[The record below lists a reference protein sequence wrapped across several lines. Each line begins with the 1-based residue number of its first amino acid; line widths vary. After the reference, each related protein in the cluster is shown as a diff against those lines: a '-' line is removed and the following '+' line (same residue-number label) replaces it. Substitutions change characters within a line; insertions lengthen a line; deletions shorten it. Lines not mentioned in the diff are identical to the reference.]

1 MLPFLR
7 SVFEHLINANV
18 QILSKSTKRQ
28 INLFEIDT
36 LPEIQFN
43 GFRSPQDYQR
53 FLETFYREVQK
64 MVDQIQNI
72 GQNALNDV
80 LKQFDLARFE
90 VKTFRKQYF
99 PKDQKQVLLGR
110 VVLLKNSLLDSFL
123 NEDLKQRVLFF
134 FAMQVQLLQLLEE
147 LFSHRISHIERFYS
161 HKQGFALPSG
171 LPSTK
176 ELESYSKGQLLL
188 FPIGSS
194 NTGAHWKRSAV
205 EFAEVFGAIYASNAI
220 KAQDGSN
227 LFKKD
232 FFALMMWALN
242 LPIGHLEGTINKGR
256 SRKNELGSPYLNE
269 LANKFKEMV
278 SSKL

>member
-1 MLPFLR
+1 MLQFLS
-7 SVFEHLINANV
+7 SVFDHLINAKV
-18 QILSKSTKRQ
+18 QIHSKSTRRQ
-28 INLFEIDT
+28 INLFDLDT

-53 FLETFYREVQK
+53 YLEVFYRETQK
-64 MVDQIQNI
+64 QVDQILNQ
-72 GQNALNDV
+72 GQNALNEV
-80 LKQFDLARFE
+80 LRKFDLARFE
-90 VKTFRKQYF
+90 IKSFRKQYF
-99 PKDQKQVLLGR
+99 PKDQKQILLGR
-110 VVLLKNSLLDSFL
+110 VVFIKYSLADSIL
-123 NEDLKQRVLFF
+123 NEDLKHRVLFF

-147 LFSHRISHIERFYS
+147 LFSHRISHIERFYNP
-161 HKQGFALPSG
+161 KQGFVLPTG
-171 LPSTK
+171 LPSSK

-242 LPIGHLEGTINKGR
+242 LPIGHIEGTINKGR
-256 SRKNELGSPYLNE
+256 ARKTEDGSPYLNE
-269 LANKFKEMV
+269 LASKFKEMV